1 MTLLQFSGLT
11 HQVRSNLFFP
21 LVELC
26 WVLCAVFGLVAALRI
41 YNHWQIQ
48 GRIGLNILS
57 EVVGWISAALF
68 FLIARV
74 FIRLTLNI

>member
-1 MTLLQFSGLT
+1 MMLLQFTGIT
-11 HQVRSNLFFP
+11 QQVRSNLFYP

-26 WVLCAVFGLVAALRI
+26 WVLCAVFGLVAALRV

-48 GRIGLNILS
+48 GRIGINILS
-57 EVVGWISAALF
+57 EISGWISAALF

-74 FIRLTLNI
+74 FIRLSLNI

>member
-1 MTLLQFSGLT
+1 MMILQFSGLT
-11 HQVRSNLFFP
+11 QQVRSNLFYP

-48 GRIGLNILS
+48 GRIGINILS
-57 EVVGWISAALF
+57 EVAGWISSALF

-74 FIRLTLNI
+74 FIHLALNI

>member
-1 MTLLQFSGLT
+1 MMLLQFSGLT
-11 HQVRSNLFFP
+11 QEVRSNLFYP

-41 YNHWQIQ
+41 YNYWQIQ
-48 GRIGLNILS
+48 GRIGINILS
-57 EVVGWISAALF
+57 EVAGWISAALF